1 VKRICVCI
9 AAIVAASGVVQ
20 ASGIIACSGV
30 ANSSNSCD
38 TSHLSTFG
46 LQYNWDSV
54 LSTTQGSVNAPLIDG
69 TVYNNATWFASQGSL
84 DLTISGQSL
93 IRADNYAMTHTVLG
107 WTYIPGF
114 TPLTPSYRFTGNFDA
129 LPDTGFTTSGV
140 GLTVGPY
147 GEGLLGSYNAGTFV
161 IGANA
166 ILTSFG
172 FRVSAI
178 TTTLPFNVTINLF
191 GSSDGSGTPLETLTA
206 NGLSGGG
213 NCSSLTVLTNGMPT
227 PCNTAPFIFVSTT
240 GGIHSFSISTSDSTG
255 FYIDALDV
263 TAAPEPATLL
273 FTGGG
278 LVGLA
283 FFIRRRRAA
292 ASRR

>member
-1 VKRICVCI
+1 VKRIYICI

-20 ASGIIACSGV
+20 ASGIISCSGV
-30 ANSSNSCD
+30 ATSSNSCD
-38 TSHLSTFG
+38 TSHLSTFNV
-46 LQYNWDSV
+46 QFNWDSV
-54 LSTTQGSVNAPLIDG
+54 LSTTPGSINAPLIDG
-69 TVYNNATWFASQGSL
+69 TVYNNATWYASSGSVN
-84 DLTISGQSL
+84 LTVSGQSL
-93 IRADNYAMTHTVLG
+93 IRADDYAMTHTVLG

-114 TPLTPSYRFTGNFDA
+114 TAMTPNYRFTGNFDS

-161 IGANA
+161 IGANTV
-166 ILTSFG
+166 LSSFG

-178 TTTLPFNVTINLF
+178 TAPSFDVTINLF
-191 GSSDGSGTPLETLTA
+191 GSSDGSGTPLETLSA
-206 NGLSGGG
+206 NGLGGGG

-227 PCNTAPFIFVSTT
+227 PCNTAPFLFVSTT
-240 GGIHSFSISTSDSTG
+240 GGIHSFSISTSDLTG
-255 FYIDALDV
+255 FYIDSFDMY
-263 TAAPEPATLL
+263 APEPATLL

-283 FFIRRRRAA
+283 FFIRRRRMAA
-292 ASRR
+292 TRR